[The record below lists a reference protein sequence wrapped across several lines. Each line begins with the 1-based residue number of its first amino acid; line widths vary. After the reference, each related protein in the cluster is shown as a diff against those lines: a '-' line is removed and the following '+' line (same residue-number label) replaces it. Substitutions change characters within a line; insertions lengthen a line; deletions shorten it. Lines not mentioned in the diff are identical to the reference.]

1 MGKNKIFEFIMEKRE
16 KYRSEVD
23 LNKRMEE
30 RKRQEKQYEIKKMEA
45 YESELIQ
52 RLKQTQNIS

>member
-30 RKRQEKQYEIKKMEA
+30 RKRQEKQYEIKKMQA

>member
-30 RKRQEKQYEIKKMEA
+30 RKRQEK
-45 YESELIQ
+45 
-52 RLKQTQNIS
+52 